1 MQTFYF
7 SHTVD
12 NVASAELWDLE
23 TDTLVETATNVTRVS
38 DPYNTAAIPG
48 STLVWYVGTA
58 TDNRFGPYELVLKTS
73 TNTVADVQVIALT
86 GPVMEASTSPVPIAP
101 FSNLAVYHKFYGQSV
116 ATWVLNNSFS
126 LAKPHVY
133 QLEASLGGHDNA
145 GDWRPITQPV
155 ANTQEI
161 GFYQTREQKGKIL
174 TTHVRLV
181 LFAGGRKFVSHAVPV
196 GYALDARL
204 QAQADEII
212 RKERLRFHTAGS
224 QTGYL
229 LKAYR
234 YGEPATKSRDP
245 GTQEVISDLDELS
258 YARPFK
264 NGYYPPISYTI
275 DTTLI
280 AGTETIG
287 DGNPNTNNSATPGLA
302 ARAIAH
308 PMVQSEDVWVDAV
321 SDKRYVVQEAKPV
334 ASIGGQPL
342 VMQLMLRLLPFSH
355 IVYKIPVDR
364 LSFRRSRT
372 EIPTIGKGCVA
383 VNHDYLIP
391 DSLSYRLSDCCGV
404 AGATVRVYPAASEVS
419 GDYSSATVIA
429 ETITTVGGHWQNT
442 LYMNAGNY
450 VIVFEKPGVA
460 GPDMVELSIPEV
472 IPLEPPPPV
481 PVSNFLESLGL

>member
-1 MQTFYF
+1 MQAFYF

-23 TDTLVETATNVTRVS
+23 TDTLVETVTNVTRVA
-38 DPYNTAAIPG
+38 DPYNTASIPG
-48 STLVWYVGTA
+48 NTLVWYVSTA
-58 TDNRFGPYELVLKTS
+58 TDDRFGPYELVLKTS

-116 ATWVLNNSFS
+116 ATWTLNTAFN
-126 LAKPHVY
+126 LAKPHIY
-133 QLEASLGGHDNA
+133 QLEASLGGHANA
-145 GDWRPITQPV
+145 GDWRPISQPV

-204 QAQADEII
+204 QSQADEII
-212 RKERLRFHTAGS
+212 RKEKLRFNTAGS

-234 YGEPATKSRDP
+234 YGEPATKARDP

-264 NGYYPPISYTI
+264 NGYYPPIPYTI

-280 AGTETIG
+280 AGVETIG

-308 PMVQSEDVWVDAV
+308 PLVQSEDIWVDSV

-355 IVYKIPVDR
+355 VVYKIPVDR
-364 LSFRRSRT
+364 LSFRRLRT
-372 EIPTIGKGCVA
+372 EIPGIGKGCVA
-383 VNHDYLIP
+383 VNHDYPIP
-391 DSLSYRLSDCCGV
+391 DALSYRLSDCCGV
-404 AGATVRVYPAASEVS
+404 AGATVRVYPAASLVS
-419 GDYSSATVIA
+419 GDYSFATIIA
-429 ETITTVGGHWQNT
+429 ETITTVGGHWQHT
-442 LYMNAGNY
+442 LHMNPGSY

-460 GPDMVELSIPEV
+460 GPDMIELEIPEAVVPPTLTPVPANNFVEL
-472 IPLEPPPPV
+472 LD
-481 PVSNFLESLGL
+481 L